1 MKKIKQV
8 GIINFQY
15 SDHNYGAVLQAAAL
29 ENVLKNKGF
38 IVKHIDYIS
47 SPEIKINPFSVAKK
61 LSKKIGL
68 TKLIKT
74 ILGKKIIIKHD
85 VSNNQVFEDFR
96 KAWINR
102 TKRFDSLECLQNEK
116 LEFDAVIVGSDQVW
130 RPTMYNRRNDY
141 KVYFLSFLPST
152 CKKISYAASF
162 GVDYWEI
169 TDKFVTSDIA
179 NLVHDFDAVSVREE
193 SGISICKTIF
203 QKESS
208 HVLDPTLL
216 AGKDFFDGIIASEVK
231 IDSTPKQIVYYK
243 LDVDHT
249 FTSNIEQFGL
259 FNNKTVT
266 NIYYNRIENRFAY
279 YTVGQWLSNIKES
292 EIIITDSFHCVCFC
306 ILYHKDFICCVNESR
321 GLSRLKSLLTML
333 GIEDRICSSD
343 DNFIDTYKKM
353 RPINYTE
360 VDAILSNE
368 RVLSEEFLMD
378 SLRDKID

>member
-1 MKKIKQV
+1 M
-8 GIINFQY
+8 
-15 SDHNYGAVLQAAAL
+15 
-29 ENVLKNKGF
+29 
-38 IVKHIDYIS
+38 
-47 SPEIKINPFSVAKK
+47 
-61 LSKKIGL
+61 
-68 TKLIKT
+68 
-74 ILGKKIIIKHD
+74 
-85 VSNNQVFEDFR
+85 
-96 KAWINR
+96 
-102 TKRFDSLECLQNEK
+102 
-116 LEFDAVIVGSDQVW
+116 
-130 RPTMYNRRNDY
+130 
-141 KVYFLSFLPST
+141 
-152 CKKISYAASF
+152 
-162 GVDYWEI
+162 EI

>member
-1 MKKIKQV
+1 MKKIQQV

-29 ENVLKNKGF
+29 EHVVRNKGF
-38 IVKHIDYIS
+38 FVEHIDFIS
-47 SPEIKINPFSVAKK
+47 APETKKNPIVFAKII
-61 LSKKIGL
+61 SKKTGL

-74 ILGKKIIIKHD
+74 ILGKKIVIKHD
-85 VSNNQVFEDFR
+85 VSNHQVFEDFR
-96 KAWINR
+96 KVWINR
-102 TKRFDSLECLQNEK
+102 TKRFDSLESLKNER

-130 RPTMYNRRNDY
+130 RPTMYNRIIDY

-169 TDKFVTSDIA
+169 TDKLVTADIA

-193 SGISICKTIF
+193 SGISICKNIF
-203 QKESS
+203 QEDST

-216 AGKDFFDGIIASEVK
+216 AGRDFFDGIIASEVR

-243 LDVDHT
+243 LDVDYS

-259 FNNKTVT
+259 YNDKKVT
-266 NIYYNRIENRFAY
+266 NIYYNRFENRYAY
-279 YTVGQWLSNIKES
+279 YSVGQWLSNIKES
-292 EIIITDSFHCVCFC
+292 EIVITDSFHCVCFC
-306 ILYHKDFICCVNESR
+306 IIYHKDFICCVNESR
-321 GLSRLKSLLTML
+321 GLSRLKSLLMMI

-343 DNFIDTYKKM
+343 DNFIDTYKKL
-353 RPINYTE
+353 RPINYTK

-368 RVLSEEFLMD
+368 RLISDEFLIN
-378 SLRDKID
+378 SLRTK